1 MMSFAEFL
9 ITDAQQLDEG
19 LLRTAALVSWSSK
32 SKSDGDK
39 AVSSFQAGKRIL
51 ATRAATDT
59 ADDAQKRTQSALSL
73 LFDGLIDLRAQMG
86 SVAALS
92 LTGHLLS
99 AQNAQTLLKKK

>member
-1 MMSFAEFL
+1 MISFKQYLAEEL
-9 ITDAQQLDEG
+9 LDEG
-19 LLRTAALVSWSSK
+19 FVRSATLLVLAQRAKSS
-32 SKSDGDK
+32 GDK

-51 ATRAATDT
+51 AAGTATDT
-59 ADDAQKRTQSALSL
+59 AAEIQKRTQSALSL

>member
-1 MMSFAEFL
+1 MISFKQYLAEEL
-9 ITDAQQLDEG
+9 LDEG
-19 LLRTAALVSWSSK
+19 FVRSATLLVLAQRSK
-32 SKSDGDK
+32 SSGDK

-51 ATRAATDT
+51 AAGTATDT
-59 ADDAQKRTQSALSL
+59 AEDAQKRTQGALSL
-73 LFDGLIDLRAQMG
+73 LFDGLIDLRSQMG

>member
-9 ITDAQQLDEG
+9 IMDAQQLDEG

-51 ATRAATDT
+51 AAGTATDT
-59 ADDAQKRTQSALSL
+59 AAEIQKRTQSALTM
-73 LFDGLIDLRAQMG
+73 LFDGLIDMRAQMG

>member
-51 ATRAATDT
+51 AAGTATDT

-73 LFDGLIDLRAQMG
+73 LFDGLIDMRAQMG

-99 AQNAQTLLKKK
+99 AQNSQTLLKKK

>member
-51 ATRAATDT
+51 AAGKATDT
-59 ADDAQKRTQSALSL
+59 AAEIQKRTQSALTM
-73 LFDGLIDLRAQMG
+73 LFDGLIDMRAQMG

>member
-1 MMSFAEFL
+1 MISFKQYLAEEL
-9 ITDAQQLDEG
+9 LDEG
-19 LLRTAALVSWSSK
+19 FVRSATLLVLAQRSK
-32 SKSDGDK
+32 SSGDK

-51 ATRAATDT
+51 AAGTTTDT
-59 ADDAQKRTQSALSL
+59 AEDDQKRTQSALSL

>member
-51 ATRAATDT
+51 AAGTATDT
-59 ADDAQKRTQSALSL
+59 AVEIQKRTQSALTM
-73 LFDGLIDLRAQMG
+73 LFDGLIDMRAQMG

>member
-19 LLRTAALVSWSSK
+19 LLRTATLVSWSSK

-39 AVSSFQAGKRIL
+39 AVLSFQAGKRIL
-51 ATRAATDT
+51 AAGTATDT
-59 ADDAQKRTQSALSL
+59 AAEIQKRTQSALSL